1 MHKLCLTRDI
11 SIFSVQLRS
20 LRTSGTSPIQRPLA
34 KALIGSLLTVSSEA
48 QSEQTLLLSGSR
60 TGPDN
65 GEIGSLEL
73 RRSFLVVGIEEEQ
86 MSTSRLRLRSS
97 SFCKD
102 FLNVNKPHTLQA
114 SSI

>member
-11 SIFSVQLRS
+11 SIFSIQLRS

-34 KALIGSLLTVSSEA
+34 KALIGSLPTVSSEA

-73 RRSFLVVGIEEEQ
+73 RRSFLVVGIEEDQ